1 VIVVQARHVIAAK
14 ASDVISTKTPNA
26 TAVEA
31 AHVASVES
39 THVASAET
47 THVTTAEAATT
58 VSSATTASASAAS
71 GLCTRGNKAAGKQRA
86 CQNHQHSSSHDILH
100 LDGRI
105 FRHKV
110 RSDVGASAKQSQHPD
125 GLEMGIPV
133 RRLY

>member
-31 AHVASVES
+31 AHVASVDS

-58 VSSATTASASAAS
+58 VTSATTASAAS
-71 GLCTRGNKAAGKQRA
+71 GLCTRGNKAAGKQCT

-110 RSDVGASAKQSQHPD
+110 RSDVGASAKQGQHPD
-125 GLEMGIPV
+125 GLEMGMPV
-133 RRLY
+133 RGLY